1 MNIKLL
7 DKLVKNGNCFDKMN
21 CVDLKYGL
29 DVLVHEEG
37 FGIREYIASKGYC
50 LDILVNDT
58 SMDVRR
64 EVARQG
70 YGLDILINDTNIYV
84 RSMARRILTY
94 LSEKRGNINEPE
106 Y

>member
-1 MNIKLL
+1 MWAAMNIKLL

-64 EVARQG
+64 EVAKQG
-70 YGLDILINDTNIYV
+70 YGLNILVHDDVFTV
-84 RSMARRILTY
+84 RAAVASQ
-94 LSEKRGNINEPE
+94 G
-106 Y
+106 